1 MAGMLRHAVCK
12 IAVVVTYYL
21 ASLLKICVL
30 CQDLDFPF
38 SSSGCW
44 ITCYL
49 PSSESRLQSWSKGNR
64 RNDQKP
70 LYWYEKVPYQYICWQ
85 VFEGVPS
92 SAGFRQHHSFLEPVQ
107 GDNLPLCGLSRWQKY
122 VQNRLHL
129 WLLAVQLSAMLSML
143 WNYLICYD
151 FFSYFL
157 FNVF

>member
-107 GDNLPLCGLSRWQKY
+107 GDNLPLCGLFKVTEICSESAAFVISCGATVCDAFY
-122 VQNRLHL
+122 VVKPPNLL
-129 WLLAVQLSAMLSML
+129 W
-143 WNYLICYD
+143 
-151 FFSYFL
+151 FFFL
-157 FNVF
+157 FFV